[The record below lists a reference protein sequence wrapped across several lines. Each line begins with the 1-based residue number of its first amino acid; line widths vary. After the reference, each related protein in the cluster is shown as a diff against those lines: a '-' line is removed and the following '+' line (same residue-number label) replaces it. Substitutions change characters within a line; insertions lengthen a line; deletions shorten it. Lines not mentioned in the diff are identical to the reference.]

1 MGMKMDKRITLSILA
16 VVIVLLI
23 LSAWLANTVNTQY
36 SSYQTQISDLQAHVS
51 ELESQIGQLQNQTGS
66 LESNYSRLVIQLGDL
81 TKQLA
86 IERHLKVDIVSMS
99 HDLGW
104 SPIGGM
110 TVSVGW
116 YVTVRNNDVVT
127 LSGLDLIVK
136 TYYGLTPVGLGF
148 PYKVDLLSAGEE
160 RVVRGDVLM
169 PLNSFSSNL
178 TYVATLIAADVVLDT
193 FTLPP

>member
-1 MGMKMDKRITLSILA
+1 MKKSIALSVLA
-16 VVIVLLI
+16 VVIGLLI

-36 SSYQTQISDLQAHVS
+36 ISYQTQISDLQTHVS

-148 PYKVDLLSAGEE
+148 PYKVDLLNAGEE

>member
-1 MGMKMDKRITLSILA
+1 MKKSIALSVLA
-16 VVIVLLI
+16 VVIGLLI

-36 SSYQTQISDLQAHVS
+36 ISYQTQISDLQTQVS

-148 PYKVDLLSAGEE
+148 PYKVDLLNAGEE